1 MFEGVSSATLQAIAS
16 ALRSGQLTMPLS
28 KIGLAR
34 IASRCPLEAID
45 QMVGLSADGLQP
57 RHLAL
62 LLEQCCASS
71 EAALASAAELV
82 WTGPESA
89 AAASRDTAVV
99 LEELFGSA
107 TRSVVVSTF
116 VVHQGHRVFKALSDR
131 MAAVPSL
138 QVQLFLHIG
147 REQRD
152 TRYDSEIIREFVED
166 FSRHWPWSPRPR
178 VFYDPRSLAQDDAT
192 RATWHAKCVVI
203 DDEVAFVTSANFTE
217 WAQSKNVEAGVLVR
231 NVHFAR
237 QLRHQF
243 ESLVQSRAV
252 LEVPGL
258 ADWRIA

>member
-1 MFEGVSSATLQAIAS
+1 MFQGVSSATLRAIAS
-16 ALRSGQLTMPLS
+16 ALRSGQLSTPVS

-34 IASRCPLEAID
+34 VAPGCPAGAID
-45 QMVGLSADGLQP
+45 QIVSLSADGLQP

-62 LLEQCCASS
+62 FLDQCCTSG

-89 AAASRDTAVV
+89 VAASRDTAVV
-99 LEELFGSA
+99 LEELFASA
-107 TRSVVVSTF
+107 TRSVLVSTF
-116 VVHQGHRVFKALSDR
+116 VVHQGHRVFKALSNR

-138 QVQLFLHIG
+138 QVQLFLHVG

-152 TRYDSEIIREFVED
+152 TRYDSEILREFADD
-166 FSRHWPWSPRPR
+166 FGRHWPWSPRPQ
-178 VFYDPRSLAQDDAT
+178 VFYDPRSLALDDT
-192 RATWHAKCVVI
+192 VRATWHAKCVVI

-217 WAQSKNVEAGVLVR
+217 WAQSRNVEAGVLVR
-231 NVHFAR
+231 NIHFAR

-252 LEVPGL
+252 IEVPGL
-258 ADWRIA
+258 TR